1 MACKIISVTCDISNP
16 IDCEIDYRD
25 CFGNL
30 QPTISFAI
38 GSTIL
43 LDGTTYVCA
52 EEGTVSS
59 VNATTISEMDMGVC
73 DPGSPSPTPTETPT
87 PTPTPTEPYDIYLFE
102 DCCDSSNKFRIEN
115 IPGTLNEGEV
125 FDINVIGFT
134 GCAAV
139 ISYSVIGPI
148 YDGSVGTF
156 TAQFDCSSCITCP
169 SPTPTETPTQTPTQ
183 TPTVTPTNTQTPT
196 VTPTNTPTSTNTQTP
211 TNTPT
216 PTVTPT
222 NTPTNTV
229 TPTITPTATPI
240 VCYSGITNNDNLD
253 GSWEYYDC
261 CGDLKIGSGIG
272 LTVCVDSL
280 LPYNG
285 VTLSPTFCSTSCKVA
300 AQFIRCVD
308 NTIFYGLVDSNTA
321 FVGAAYL
328 YNNECYSFVQFGG
341 PGGPDL
347 GEPDF
352 GDCITCLSTPI
363 TPSPTPT
370 PQTPTPT
377 PTITP
382 TPGTCNSTEFC
393 LNTTLPTLS
402 GYSGNYNSTTLFY
415 NSRFYYSG
423 DGTTYGVIY
432 YTGDRWCLSSS
443 LGGTCLL
450 EGASPCYSV
459 CPDISA
465 NLFSSGPCP
474 SPTPAPTNC
483 DNFDFVAY
491 FDCDVPNT
499 PTPTPTPSQTPTI
512 TPTTTPTPTIPCN
525 VGVDFS
531 ICRPEQVTLTPTPT
545 ATPTPTNLC
554 EVQGQV
560 SFVMLDEVFSC
571 TSVKVLVNCDDIN
584 IEYYVTDDLF
594 YNGVP
599 IQTGITISATINGN
613 NVCVTYDR
621 DETDISSNSIVNDIV
636 AIYGSCG
643 SCNPP
648 ESPTPTPTP
657 TQTPTPTK
665 TQTPTPTKTQTPTPT
680 KTPTPTPTN
689 TQTPTKTPTPTP
701 TKTQTP
707 TPTKTQT
714 PTPTNTQTPT
724 NTPTPT
730 VTPSTPINC
739 GESCRCLY
747 IDENLEFTA
756 TGNTNT
762 NLNNVIFLTYT
773 NCSGYQITV
782 SNPSPGSAWNICA
795 CNATIS
801 NVSVWQDNQE
811 YSNSGPFTIPF
822 SWSPFPVTAPS
833 ATFALFNP
841 RPTSPCTDIT
851 CF

>member
-169 SPTPTETPTQTPTQ
+169 SPTPTETPTQTPTPTPTETPTPTPTITQ
-183 TPTVTPTNTQTPT
+183 TPTPTPTTTQTPTPTITPTITPTNTITPT
-196 VTPTNTPTSTNTQTP
+196 ITPTNTI
-211 TNTPT
+211 
-216 PTVTPT
+216 
-222 NTPTNTV
+222 

-240 VCYSGITNNDNLD
+240 VCFSGVTNNDNLD

-261 CGDLKIGSGIG
+261 CGDLKTGSGIG
-272 LTVCVDSL
+272 LTVCVNSL

-285 VTLSPTFCSTSCKVA
+285 ITISPTYCSISCTLAAEFINCSTG
-300 AQFIRCVD
+300 
-308 NTIFYGLVDSNTA
+308 TIFYGLADSDTA

-347 GEPDF
+347 GTPDF

-370 PQTPTPT
+370 SQTPTPT
-377 PTITP
+377 PTVSSTP
-382 TPGTCNSTEFC
+382 SVCSASTFC
-393 LNTTLPTLS
+393 LKTTLTTLS
-402 GYSGNYNSTTLFY
+402 GYSGNYTSTTLFY
-415 NSRFYYSG
+415 NSRLYYSG
-423 DGTTYGVIY
+423 NGLNYGVIY

-450 EGASPCYSV
+450 EGAYPCYSV

-491 FDCDVPNT
+491 FDCDIPNT
-499 PTPTPTPSQTPTI
+499 PS
-512 TPTTTPTPTIPCN
+512 
-525 VGVDFS
+525 
-531 ICRPEQVTLTPTPT
+531 
-545 ATPTPTNLC
+545 
-554 EVQGQV
+554 
-560 SFVMLDEVFSC
+560 
-571 TSVKVLVNCDDIN
+571 
-584 IEYYVTDDLF
+584 
-594 YNGVP
+594 
-599 IQTGITISATINGN
+599 
-613 NVCVTYDR
+613 
-621 DETDISSNSIVNDIV
+621 
-636 AIYGSCG
+636 
-643 SCNPP
+643 
-648 ESPTPTPTP
+648 
-657 TQTPTPTK
+657 
-665 TQTPTPTKTQTPTPT
+665 
-680 KTPTPTPTN
+680 
-689 TQTPTKTPTPTP
+689 
-701 TKTQTP
+701 
-707 TPTKTQT
+707 

-730 VTPSTPINC
+730 ITPTIPCNVGVSFSICSYDQVSPTPTPTPTPTPVSLCEVQGEVSFVMLDEVFTCTSVKVLVNCADTNIEYYVVNDLLFNGIPIQTGVTMSAIINGESLCVTYVRDDENISSNSNLSSIIQIYGGCGSCVLPQSPSPTPTPTVTPTSTNTPTPTNTSTPTPTKTPTSTPTPTKTPTPTPTITPTKTSTPTPTETTTPTETPTPTITPSTPVNC
-739 GESCRCLY
+739 GESCRCLL

-756 TGNTNT
+756 TGNTNPS
-762 NLNNVIFLTYT
+762 LNNVIFVTYI
-773 NCSGYQITV
+773 NCAGNQVTV
-782 SNPSPGSAWNICA
+782 SNPSPGFAWNICA
-795 CNATIS
+795 CNGTIS
-801 NVSVWQDNQE
+801 RVSVWQDNVEQ
-811 YSNSGPFTIPF
+811 STTGPFT
-822 SWSPFPVTAPS
+822 SPFNWTPFPGTAPS
-833 ATFALFNP
+833 ATFTLNNP
-841 RPTSPCTDIT
+841 RPTTPCFGEP
-851 CF
+851 C